1 MKNYIGS
8 FLGHYKVLGKLGS
21 GAMSDVY
28 LGYDE
33 DLQIHVA
40 VKVLTDA
47 ILARPELVQ
56 RFKIEA
62 RAAARLNHPNIA
74 HVYYFNFKGET
85 PFFAMELVEGVSLAD
100 VLERRLRF
108 TLRQYLD
115 IFSQSVR
122 GLRAA
127 AVRGIIHRDIKP
139 GNLMVGRDG
148 LAKVVDFGLAKVG
161 DEKGL
166 TQTGTM
172 MGTPYYLSPEAVR
185 GEELDLR
192 CDIYSLGV
200 TMFQVL
206 VGYPPFDSDTP
217 FGVMMQ
223 HINTPAPDAWDY
235 NDQFPRSLCRF
246 IERAMAK
253 ERQERYA
260 NHEAVLNALT
270 IVRDGLSARTLNE
283 EIAFCGVCDVNTL
296 ARGDLCSRCRN
307 HYGGQEEPETYY
319 DLYLTGFRDQQG
331 EENSAAY
338 ISEAVGRRIE
348 VVRRTMA
355 TLPFKIGHR
364 LSYERAKKMQR
375 RFYELGG
382 DVELKRLMDGQ
393 TGPESE
399 RLEFVSAA
407 AARTASFVAPS
418 PARDLTGSP
427 VRKQRMMI
435 GVLAAL
441 LVAFAGLLVWQMNR
455 ARTWDE
461 ANVDETGSSDA
472 SAAVDAVESAAGV
485 EADDEVAPPSPR
497 KVLPLT
503 LTVEGEIGPETVAAI
518 EAAIE
523 AAATVFGETCSWS
536 PDKPQS
542 LVIDPYQAFRRDDD
556 PRAWEETLGRP
567 VGEFPAGNLTA
578 EDRGL
583 SVAAGHWVARTAVA
597 DLAGGEAPAWVPLG
611 LAFYQEARSMG
622 LEREPFIE
630 LSKETNHIPMIYWG
644 ATPGRNPPSNIARA
658 ESMVE
663 YLVERGGPR
672 WFARFLES
680 LRTESLEAAL
690 DDVYGVPASEVQNGW
705 EMFLKTRYLGLLA
718 P

>member
-21 GAMSDVY
+21 GAMSEVY

-47 ILARPELVQ
+47 ILSRPELVQ

-74 HVYYFNFKGET
+74 HVYYFNFKGDT

-235 NDQFPRSLCRF
+235 NDQFPRALCRF

-253 ERQERYA
+253 ERTARFA
-260 NHEAVLNALT
+260 NHEAVLNALSLVT
-270 IVRDGLSARTLNE
+270 KGLSNRVLNE
-283 EIAFCGVCDVNTL
+283 EIAFCGVCDVNTFT
-296 ARGDLCSRCRN
+296 RGDHCSRCRN
-307 HYGGQEEPETYY
+307 PYVGQEEPETYY

-331 EENSAAY
+331 EEKAAAY

-348 VVRRTMA
+348 VVRRTIT

-364 LSYERAKKMQR
+364 LAYERAKKMQR

-382 DVELKRLMDGQ
+382 DVELRRLADGQ
-393 TGPESE
+393 TGPETE

-418 PARDLTGSP
+418 PARDLTGNP
-427 VRKQRMMI
+427 VRKQRMLI
-435 GVLAAL
+435 GVLAAV
-441 LVAFAGLLVWQMNR
+441 LVGLAGLLLWQTNR
-455 ARTWDE
+455 ARTWDRSE
-461 ANVDETGSSDA
+461 VDEPDGPDVGATMA
-472 SAAVDAVESAAGV
+472 AVESQE
-485 EADDEVAPPSPR
+485 EAPTQEASAEREPE
-497 KVLPLT
+497 KLLPLA
-503 LTVEGEIGPETVAAI
+503 LTVEGDIDPETVAAV

-536 PDKPQS
+536 PERPQS

-556 PRAWEETLGRP
+556 PRAWEESMGRP
-567 VGEFPAGNLTA
+567 VGEFPAGGLTA
-578 EDRGL
+578 DDRAL
-583 SVAAGHWVARTAVA
+583 KVAAGHWVARSAVA
-597 DLAGGEAPAWVPLG
+597 DLAGGDAPAWVPLG
-611 LAFYQEARSMG
+611 LAFYQEARSLG
-622 LEREPFIE
+622 LDREPFIE
-630 LSKETNHIPMIYWG
+630 LSKETNHIPLIYWG
-644 ATPGRNPPSNIARA
+644 ATPGRNPPGNIARA

-672 WFARFLES
+672 GFARFL
-680 LRTESLEAAL
+680 AAL
-690 DDVYGVPASEVQNGW
+690 RSQTLEDALDEVYGIPAAEVQAGW
-705 EMFLKTRYLGLLA
+705 EMFLRTRYLGMLA